1 MRKLT
6 TAVALALA
14 AFSAS
19 AASAMD
25 LTKNLS
31 LYTEVVAEYNVDAGA
46 TTLVATPELNYWA
59 GDVMLSA
66 GLELAVYDNG
76 NGLTLADEFDAW
88 PTIDFGA
95 SYFPREN
102 LELEALTSYDFDAQQ
117 RGDFILRATFNF

>member
-19 AASAMD
+19 AASAME
-25 LTKNLS
+25 LGRGFG
-31 LYTEVVAEYNVDAGA
+31 LYTEVVAEHKVDAA
-46 TTLVATPELNYWA
+46 TTTLVVTPELTYWA
-59 GDVMLSA
+59 GDVMLTA
-66 GLELAVYDNG
+66 GMDLEVYDNG

-88 PTIDFGA
+88 PTVDFGA

-102 LELEALTSYDFDAQQ
+102 LELEALTSYDFDAQA
-117 RGDFILRATFNF
+117 RGEIILRATFNF

>member
-95 SYFPREN
+95 SYFPRDN
-102 LELEALTSYDFDAQQ
+102 VELEALTSYDFDAQQ